1 MPMSQQELFENN
13 FEQDQSQMT
22 NFEYNI
28 EQENNEEQIL
38 TPFWTKSQ

>member
-38 TPFWTKSQ
+38 TPF